1 MVETKSV
8 GVHYKTSFNQIL
20 RLPKI
25 RAENKVYLIFGE
37 VYQTNFCL
45 SKFRRSVPLN
55 FGEVYQIFRR
65 GVPDFSERC
74 TRFFGE
80 VYQAK
85 SQKPLILLGFRWVLA
100 SLLI

>member
-37 VYQTNFCL
+37 VYQ
-45 SKFRRSVPLN
+45 
-55 FGEVYQIFRR
+55 
-65 GVPDFSERC
+65 
-74 TRFFGE
+74 
-80 VYQAK
+80 AK

>member
-65 GVPDFSERC
+65 GVPSQITETLDFTGVSMG
-74 TRFFGE
+74 FGISINII
-80 VYQAK
+80 Y
-85 SQKPLILLGFRWVLA
+85 
-100 SLLI
+100 